1 MISRECNNYHVMI
14 MLIMIVGVFTETP
27 RWGECCGLYC
37 VCILHQRSTLYLN
50 ALQIW
55 SDMSRNSGATCRTCT
70 VLYCTRVPILESNV
84 MSGPEKIRSRGSW
97 SHIVSKAT
105 DA

>member
-1 MISRECNNYHVMI
+1 MWYERNVMYSADLQ
-14 MLIMIVGVFTETP
+14 MRHQKLFTLA
-27 RWGECCGLYC
+27 R
-37 VCILHQRSTLYLN
+37 HFS
-50 ALQIW
+50 
-55 SDMSRNSGATCRTCT
+55 
-70 VLYCTRVPILESNV
+70 VLLGSSSVPVLESSV